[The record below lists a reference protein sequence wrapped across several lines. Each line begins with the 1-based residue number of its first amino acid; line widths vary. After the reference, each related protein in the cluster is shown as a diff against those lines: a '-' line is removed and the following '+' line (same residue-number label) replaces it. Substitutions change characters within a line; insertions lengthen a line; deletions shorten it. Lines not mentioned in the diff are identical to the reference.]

1 MDNTI
6 TLDKEQVAAQVA
18 ELDGQIAEGEIRLNV
33 LFAEVERLRGKRQV
47 WVMLADAL
55 KERED

>member
-1 MDNTI
+1 MDTI
-6 TLDKEQVAAQVA
+6 TLDKAQVAAQVA

-33 LFAEVERLRGKRQV
+33 LYAEVERLRGKRQV

-55 KERED
+55 KERAD

>member
-1 MDNTI
+1 MDTL

-33 LFAEVERLRGKRQV
+33 LYAEVERLRGKRQV
-47 WVMLADAL
+47 WVMLREAL
-55 KERED
+55 REKED

>member
-1 MDNTI
+1 MDTL
-6 TLDKEQVAAQVA
+6 TLDKEQVEAQVA
-18 ELDGQIAEGEIRLNV
+18 QLDGQIAEGERRLAT
-33 LFAEVERLRGKRQV
+33 LGAEVERLRGKRQV

>member
-1 MDNTI
+1 MDTI
-6 TLDKEQVAAQVA
+6 TLDREQVAAQVA

-33 LFAEVERLRGKRQV
+33 LYAEVERLRGKRQV

-55 KERED
+55 KERAD

>member
-1 MDNTI
+1 MDTI

-33 LFAEVERLRGKRQV
+33 LYAEVERLRGKRQV

>member
-1 MDNTI
+1 MDTI

-33 LFAEVERLRGKRQV
+33 LYAEVERLRGKRQV
-47 WVMLADAL
+47 WVMLQAAL
-55 KERED
+55 KERAD